1 MKFEKLF
8 FKIDESQNII
18 SYIDEYTKYN
28 FLCTYYTKKC
38 GT

>member
-18 SYIDEYTKYN
+18 SYIDECTKYN
-28 FLCTYYTKKC
+28 FANDHK
-38 GT
+38 